1 MIRDNQRYL
10 NMLHFVIDGALV
22 AASYL
27 LAYYIRFH
35 TDVSDA
41 EAMVTGGVLPMSVY
55 FSALYYLIPAY
66 LLLYFFFALYTPRR
80 VTLFLYEFSAILK
93 ANIVGVLGFFVALY
107 VARQPNFSRAMIFIF
122 AGLNVVLSTLVRW
135 ILRKIL
141 RRTRR
146 KGRNL
151 RHALMVGY
159 SRSTENYIARVK
171 ENPEWGYVIHGIL
184 DDRIP
189 VGTKYREVHV
199 IGTTDELQAQLSD
212 NQYDEII
219 IALPLDQ
226 YDRLEE
232 LIGLCEKSGV
242 HSKFIPDYSGLFPSN
257 PYTEV
262 VLGLP
267 VISIRYVPLTGF
279 FNRLIKRVTDIIG
292 SLIAIV
298 IFSPAMLLAAIAVRC
313 SGRGPVIF
321 QQERV
326 GLNGVH
332 FMMYKFR
339 TMRMQKDE
347 EEKEAWTTKND
358 PRVTRIGRFLRATS
372 LDETP
377 QFFNVLFGHMS
388 LVGPRPE
395 RPQFVEK
402 FKEEIPRY
410 MIKHQV
416 RPGITGWAQ
425 INGYRGDTSIR
436 KRIEYDLY
444 YIENWTYSFD
454 LRILFS
460 TIFHVFRQKNA
471 Y

>member
-10 NMLHFVIDGALV
+10 NMLHILIDGALV

-35 TDVSDA
+35 TGVSDA

-55 FSALYYLIPAY
+55 FSALYYLVPAY
-66 LLLYFFFALYTPRR
+66 LLLYFSFALYTPRR

-122 AGLNVVLSTLVRW
+122 AGVNVVLSTLVRW
-135 ILRKIL
+135 MLRKIL

-151 RHALMVGY
+151 KHALIVGY
-159 SRSTENYIARVK
+159 SRSTESYIARVK
-171 ENPEWGYVIHGIL
+171 ENPEWGYVINGIL
-184 DDRIP
+184 DDTVP
-189 VGTKYREVHV
+189 VGTKYREVFV
-199 IGTTDELQAQLSD
+199 VGEIDELQTQLD
-212 NQYDEII
+212 NNNYDEII
-219 IALPLDQ
+219 IALPLDR

-242 HSKFIPDYSGLFPSN
+242 HTKFIPDYSGLFPSN

-279 FNRLIKRVTDIIG
+279 FNRFIKRVTDIIG

-298 IFSPAMLLAAIAVRC
+298 VFSPAMLLSAIAVKC
-313 SGRGPVIF
+313 SGKGPVIF
-321 QQERV
+321 KQERI
-326 GLNGVH
+326 GLHGRP

-339 TMRMQKDE
+339 SMQMQEDE
-347 EEKEAWTTKND
+347 EEKEGWTTKDD
-358 PRVTRIGRFLRATS
+358 PRVTRVGRFLRTTS

-377 QFFNVLFGHMS
+377 QFFNVLFGNMS

-436 KRIEYDLY
+436 KRIEYDIY
-444 YIENWTYSFD
+444 YIENWTPGFD
-454 LRILFS
+454 VRILFS
-460 TIFHVFRQKNA
+460 TIFHAFRQKNA